1 MGARRVLVRER
12 DGGLTDV
19 AGRRPVTDSEVLD
32 DLRAGRPFRAHRRDT
47 GADCTIEVL
56 ARVMGVPLGPGGRR
70 DGPDGRSSLAQF
82 AEGLIGSR
90 RPGCDPR

>member
-19 AGRRPVTDSEVLD
+19 ARRRPVTDSEVLD

-56 ARVMGVPLGPGGRR
+56 ARVLGLPLGLSGRR
-70 DGPDGRSSLAQF
+70 DTRSPLAQF